1 MGVIGMVVRGGVR
14 VGSRAV
20 RATAAADICRGY
32 LWMMIFDRWRSS
44 LHGPKLFK
52 VTTMISRFLHSLYG
66 HVEGLLR
73 GKGIGTMLAVV
84 AG

>member
-1 MGVIGMVVRGGVR
+1 
-14 VGSRAV
+14 
-20 RATAAADICRGY
+20 
-32 LWMMIFDRWRSS
+32 MMIFDIWRSS

-66 HVEGLLR
+66 HVEGLR